1 LWNYASDV
9 LYFEASRAPNNTD
22 KYQGLSATTKKK
34 GSEGNA
40 HQGCPS
46 AAFDGSGGQ
55 SKKPEKKK

>member
-1 LWNYASDV
+1 MGNES
-9 LYFEASRAPNNTD
+9 APNNTD